1 MCLVHSAALVAEY
14 LQMLESLPHM
24 PVGAAALQSVTPNA
38 VQESAVS
45 DDVLSPGDEAGC
57 LGRDFTEAGLLGKV
71 NIECKF
77 KLSNIIK
84 LCSYF

>member
-1 MCLVHSAALVAEY
+1 MCLVHSAALVSEY

-57 LGRDFTEAGLLGKV
+57 LGRDFTEAGLLG
-71 NIECKF
+71 IF
-77 KLSNIIK
+77 L
-84 LCSYF
+84 